1 VALREELQAAREVQ
15 AAAEAQAQEHR
26 REVREAQTL
35 ADELTLMT
43 NANAELQVG
52 WRKFA
57 ISVDQQA
64 RPRVTRVH
72 APRHRVPSRTSSP
85 A

>member
-1 VALREELQAAREVQ
+1 MRQAAREVQ

-26 REVREAQTL
+26 REVQDL
-35 ADELTLMT
+35 ADELKLMT

-57 ISVDQQA
+57 ISIDQQA